1 MIVLPKPLAFVW
13 DQANK
18 DKNWLKHQVDYK
30 EAEEVFFDDHKRLY
44 PDAVHSAQEERN
56 ILVGSTRIGRLLFIV
71 FTIRQNV
78 IRVISARDLNYR
90 EKRKQL

>member
-1 MIVLPKPLAFVW
+1 MIVLPKPLAFIW

-30 EAEEVFFDDHKRLY
+30 EAEEVFFDDRKRLY
-44 PDAVHSAQEERN
+44 PDVAHSNQEERN
-56 ILVGSTRIGRLLFIV
+56 ILVGSTKHGRILFIV
-71 FTIRQNV
+71 FTIRQNL

-90 EKRKQL
+90 EKRNKL